1 MRMRSEMALLSP
13 IAVCACD
20 TRQKACLRQW
30 FTKANGH
37 FIVISQ
43 MTISIR
49 CSRPA
54 DFPRTLDIWRSAV
67 VATHDFLSSEDF
79 AAIEQM
85 VATQYL
91 PQAALWI
98 AVDAADVALGFM
110 GMSEARIDALFV
122 HAEARG
128 GGVGR
133 VLVEHAATLHPVL
146 TVDVNEQNRSGAG
159 FYARLGFET
168 TGRSPVDDDGRPY
181 PLLHLR
187 RA

>member
-1 MRMRSEMALLSP
+1 
-13 IAVCACD
+13 
-20 TRQKACLRQW
+20 
-30 FTKANGH
+30 
-37 FIVISQ
+37 

-49 CSRPA
+49 SSRSS

-67 VATHDFLSSEDF
+67 VATHDFLSVEDF
-79 AAIEQM
+79 TAIEEM

-91 PQAALWI
+91 PQAELWI
-98 AVDAADVALGFM
+98 AADADDVALGFM
-110 GMSEARIDALFV
+110 GMSESQIDALFV

-128 GGVGR
+128 VGVGR
-133 VLVEHAATLHPVL
+133 TLVEHAAALHPVL
-146 TVDVNEQNRSGAG
+146 TVDVNEQNLSGAG
-159 FYARLGFET
+159 FYARMGFET